1 MNTVLVCKIFR
12 GDAWH
17 FENIQPFSSREH
29 NCFEIRS
36 NQSEIALY
44 FVMTYLLYRQF
55 LSSLL
60 SFAPCH
66 GPLVLQKLPKKSYET
81 SWGILGNRL
90 ERSLLL

>member
-55 LSSLL
+55 LSSFKFCSL
-60 SFAPCH
+60 SRSSCFAEITKK
-66 GPLVLQKLPKKSYET
+66 KL
-81 SWGILGNRL
+81 RD
-90 ERSLLL
+90 